1 MALYVNKLRTRYGSM
16 RFCHLLA
23 DSQDELHAT
32 ALALGMD
39 RRNFQTDGIP
49 HYDLS
54 LTKREKAIARG
65 AQVIGRAQLRELVRR
80 FRG

>member
-1 MALYVNKLRTRYGSM
+1 MAAYVNKLRTRYGSL

-23 DSQDELHAT
+23 DSQDELHAM
-32 ALALGMD
+32 ALKLGMD

-54 LTKREKAIARG
+54 LAKRDSAIAAG
-65 AQVIGRAQLRELVRR
+65 AQVIGRAQLLQLVRR